1 MTLPWTRWRWAWLGA
16 VLLTSSGCFSEIRWV
31 HTCTACLESD
41 PSQCGQSRDMFDGSS
56 AEEARKSARIELCA
70 RLYPSPSSYGR
81 MSPEFYQ
88 CTADPDLSA
97 NDPAPPIRMQC
108 TQGEKRVPSKPFIV
122 FPT

>member
-1 MTLPWTRWRWAWLGA
+1 
-16 VLLTSSGCFSEIRWV
+16 
-31 HTCTACLESD
+31 
-41 PSQCGQSRDMFDGSS
+41 MFDGSS